1 MNPKPFFDTL
11 ATFLAGA
18 SWAFALVGA
27 CVGFYLFFPY
37 GLLSAFVVSFLAALP
52 GLLCVIFFEIALLQR
67 QKLEEMK
74 RHTQLLE
81 SINTK
86 LDVRFLSHH

>member
-1 MNPKPFFDTL
+1 MASKPLFDTL
-11 ATFLAGA
+11 ATLLAGA

-27 CVGFYLFFPY
+27 SVGFYLFFPY
-37 GLLSAFVVSFLAALP
+37 GLLGALLVSFVAALP
-52 GLLCVIFFEIALLQR
+52 GLLCVIFFEIALLQK

-74 RHTQLLE
+74 RHTELLE
-81 SINTK
+81 SIDAK